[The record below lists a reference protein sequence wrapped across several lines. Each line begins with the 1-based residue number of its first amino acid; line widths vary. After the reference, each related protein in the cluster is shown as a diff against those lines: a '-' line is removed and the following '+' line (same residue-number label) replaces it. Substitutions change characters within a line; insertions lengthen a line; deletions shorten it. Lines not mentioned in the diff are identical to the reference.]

1 MKHESYLRSPYRF
14 DGINE
19 RTFTT
24 KEDESLTVDPETGQY
39 YAIRKVAK
47 DKRVMHDGLVYA
59 KLFQNKVHL
68 LYGLNYPSLK
78 ILLYALA
85 TVKPFSEVVVLN
97 PPDVKIVCGVGS
109 STYYDSINHL
119 LNSKI
124 LAKKLGSTIEF
135 WFDPNIFFNG
145 NRISVMAGKGGHNVP

>member
-1 MKHESYLRSPYRF
+1 MY
-14 DGINE
+14 
-19 RTFTT
+19 TT

-47 DKRVMHDGLVYA
+47 DKRVIHDSLVYT
-59 KLFQNKVHL
+59 KLFQDRVHL
-68 LYGLNYPSLK
+68 LYDLNYASLK
-78 ILLYALA
+78 ILIYAMA

-109 STYYDSINHL
+109 STFYDSINYL

-124 LAKKLGSTIEF
+124 LSKKLGSTIEF

-145 NRISVMAGKGGHNVP
+145 NRVSVMSNR

>member
-1 MKHESYLRSPYRF
+1 MKHESYLRSPYKF
-14 DGINE
+14 ESINE
-19 RTFTT
+19 RMYTT

-47 DKRVMHDGLVYA
+47 DKRVIHDSLVYT
-59 KLFQNKVHL
+59 KLFQDRVHL
-68 LYGLNYPSLK
+68 LYDLNYASLK
-78 ILLYALA
+78 ILIYAMA

-109 STYYDSINHL
+109 STFYDSINYL

-124 LAKKLGSTIEF
+124 LSKKLGSTIEF

-145 NRISVMAGKGGHNVP
+145 NRVSVMSNR

>member
-24 KEDESLTVDPETGQY
+24 REDESLTVDPETGQY

-47 DKRVMHDGLVYA
+47 DKRVMHDSLVYA

-68 LYGLNYPSLK
+68 LYDLNYASLK
-78 ILLYALA
+78 VMLYALA

-97 PPDVKIVCGVGS
+97 PADVKIACGVGS
-109 STYYDSINHL
+109 STFYDAINHL
-119 LNSKI
+119 LTAKI
-124 LAKKLGSTIEF
+124 LSKKLGSNIEF

-145 NRISVMAGKGGHNVP
+145 NRITVANGKGGHNIP